1 MNPLRWD
8 VLLVGFVLAVPVL
21 GLYLRGDLTAEETM
35 NRVLWCLAA
44 GWGVVALRAMLG
56 LEGGFGMVAVS
67 GGPPAEEDSP
77 EGFVLARAVDM
88 AAYHSACRVVLEY
101 KLVAFV
107 QEPGDARRPS
117 RCLG

>member
-44 GWGVVALRAMLG
+44 GWGAVALLRWASTPRETGPKTRPISVDLT
-56 LEGGFGMVAVS
+56 
-67 GGPPAEEDSP
+67 PPAEDNERSP
-77 EGFVLARAVDM
+77 AT
-88 AAYHSACRVVLEY
+88 
-101 KLVAFV
+101 
-107 QEPGDARRPS
+107 
-117 RCLG
+117 